1 MRIAVLLALLTLAPL
16 CARAQDDGRQPVPAP
31 IQGRWAPAG
40 HCGDA
45 AKVVTFTAGQVIAG
59 GRRNDVYYT
68 PDASPRGFGAVF
80 FAEEGEVSNYEFD
93 SDRGKIILN
102 EQGFGMGHASL
113 LDRCPAAATQN
124 RCGWLANLTP
134 GDWRLVDRDGSWTI
148 AAQGSRATAAGMDKL
163 PAFDPKHFVRTQG
176 DYGYG
181 CACLHLVT
189 GLNRTVREIASA
201 RLLPLATCKADRSL
215 PAVDR
220 W

>member
-1 MRIAVLLALLTLAPL
+1 MRTAVLLALLTVAPL
-16 CARAQDDGRQPVPAP
+16 GARAQDDDRQPVPAA

-45 AKVVTFTAGQVIAG
+45 AKVVTFTAQQVIAG
-59 GRRNDVYYT
+59 GRRNDVYYS

-102 EQGFGMGHASL
+102 AQGFGMGRATL
-113 LDRCPAAATQN
+113 LDRCPAAATEN

-134 GDWRLVDRDGSWTI
+134 GDWRLVDRDATWTI
-148 AAQGSRATAAGMDKL
+148 AGPGAPAAGMDRL
-163 PAFDPKHFVRTQG
+163 PDFDPKQFVGTQG
-176 DYGYG
+176 GQGYG
-181 CACLHLVT
+181 CACLHVVT
-189 GLNRTVREIASA
+189 GPGHRVREIANA
-201 RLLPLATCKADRSL
+201 RLLPLATCKADPSL
-215 PAVDR
+215 PAFDK